1 MASSPTQ
8 FNAAIISKVAQYIYD
23 HSEEAIN
30 VEALADYAGFS
41 KYHFNRMFFAATG
54 FQLGEFIKRQ
64 KLEKAMFLLKSGKE
78 NILEVAMCVGYDS
91 PSSFTRAFK
100 NNFACTPTDI
110 QNGKSPLNE
119 RAGTLPPK
127 KLAEAFKLEPKW
139 RELPQTA
146 VLGFYGAGFNEQSFS
161 KVAGQLYKRLSE
173 LAAPLDFSELQPI
186 GVAID
191 NPWVGE
197 QMQSQFFA
205 GFLKGLAQQ
214 QQLEHYTLQGG
225 RYACFSHQGPHN
237 TMWQTISQ
245 VYAHWVLPNQIRLKD
260 QHIVQR
266 YLNNPADTDAEK
278 LITELYFAV
287 ESDAI

>member
-1 MASSPTQ
+1 MTNSTTQ

-30 VEALADYAGFS
+30 VEALAEYAGFS
-41 KYHFNRMFFAATG
+41 KYHFNRLFFAATG

-64 KLEKAMFLLKSGKE
+64 KLEKAMFLLKSGHT
-78 NILEVAMCVGYDS
+78 NILEVAMSIGYDS

-100 NNFACTPTDI
+100 TNFACTPSDI
-110 QNGKSPLNE
+110 QNGKSPLNV
-119 RAGTLPPK
+119 RAGNLPPK
-127 KLAEAFKLEPKW
+127 KLAEDSMLEPQW
-139 RELPQTA
+139 RELPDTT
-146 VLGFYGAGFNEQSFS
+146 VLGFYGTGFNDQSFS

-173 LAAPLDFSELQPI
+173 LAKPLDFSELQPI

-197 QMQSQFFA
+197 QTQSQFFA
-205 GFLKGLAQQ
+205 GFLNGLTQE

-225 RYACFSHQGPHN
+225 RYACFCHQGPHS
-237 TMWQTISQ
+237 TMWQTISK

-260 QHIVQR
+260 QHIVQC

-278 LITELYFAV
+278 LSTELYFAV
-287 ESDAI
+287 ESDK